1 MENNNKNIS
10 FFISMV
16 KTKKKLDKYFK
27 INKIRNK
34 QIIDIRKIMEEEKLK
49 LNDRESIA
57 FFKVLVWN
65 KIKMARDKG
74 KDIYYIP
81 NFSSSDL
88 DIKKLLRLKSSL
100 LEINDNFNLLL
111 FYEEF
116 IGTNW
121 LIDVLDNIETFDN
134 TQILK
139 DY

>member
-1 MENNNKNIS
+1 MKIEQKIIS
-10 FFISMV
+10 FYISLV
-16 KTKKKLDKYFK
+16 RTRKKLDKYFK

-34 QIIDIRKIMEEEKLK
+34 QIIDIKKLIEEEKIK
-49 LNDRESIA
+49 INDKESVA

-65 KIKMARDKG
+65 KIKMAREKG

-81 NFSSSDL
+81 NFSTTDL
-88 DIKKLLRLKSSL
+88 DIIKLLRLKSTL
-100 LEINDNFNLLL
+100 LESNDNFNLLL

-121 LIDVLDNIETFDN
+121 LIDTLDNIDTFDN